1 MMNNTQAL
9 AKLRKIFGKNACA
22 QDSKVPSS
30 PDLRDATRIERMAA
44 IAIKKDAQAAMEAR
58 YQAVLSADVEYQ
70 KLKADYRAAKDA
82 LQKIGQ
88 VDRYRYSAGF
98 VSSVGSFAVFHQKA
112 EADTLDE
119 LIQKSIAS
127 KSK

>member
-1 MMNNTQAL
+1 MNNTQAL
-9 AKLRKIFGKNACA
+9 SKLRKIFGKNACA
-22 QDSKVPSS
+22 QDSKVVSS
-30 PDLRDATRIERMAA
+30 QELRDATSIKRMAA

-58 YQAVLSADVEYQ
+58 YQAVLAADAEYQ

-88 VDRYRYSAGF
+88 VDHYRYSAGF
-98 VSSVGSFAVFHQKA
+98 VSSIGDFAVFHQKA

-119 LIQKSIAS
+119 LIQKSLAT
-127 KSK
+127 KAK